1 MPRHLVLVA
10 TFVLAVLL
18 ATAVSAW
25 VAWRGV
31 AGALETE
38 FEQRV
43 GRIAATAA
51 HEVGA
56 ADLADARLHAEGGGY
71 LALEVQLVTLRT
83 STGVAN
89 AALLDPAAVTVVDAR
104 DSDGAEGR
112 VSALDSLAGPALR
125 RALAGRPA
133 VSPPYDGPDGPLR
146 AGFAPVRDGA
156 GRVLGVV
163 AVEAA
168 PAYPWVVAR
177 LGRTLALI
185 ALVTALAVLLL
196 GAVIVRASRAS
207 ARLERRLSR
216 AENLAAMGRL
226 TATLAHEIKNP
237 LAVIRGSAQRLGRLE
252 PEAARMAG
260 FVVEEADRLSRTVAR
275 YLDFARGA
283 GAGGEGV
290 PAPGAGAAGD
300 ETGDAVAALDATL
313 DLLEGELRA
322 RRVVLRRGAAPDRP
336 AGGAAAPVRLDNES
350 LKQLYLNLI
359 LNALDAMPRGGTLT
373 VETAERSGRVE
384 VAIADDGEGIPAATL
399 RRLGSPFFTTKATG
413 SGLGLFLAR
422 RLAAAAGGELRIRSE
437 VGRGTTCVLRL
448 PRRRD

>member
-1 MPRHLVLVA
+1 VPRNLVLVSL
-10 TFVLAVLL
+10 FVLAVVL

-51 HEVGA
+51 HEIGA
-56 ADLADARLHAEGGGY
+56 ADFADARQRAEGGGY

-89 AALLDPAAVTVVDAR
+89 AVLLDPAGVTVVDAR
-104 DSDGAEGR
+104 DSERAEGR
-112 VSALDSLAGPALR
+112 VSALDTLAGAALRRSLAGT
-125 RALAGRPA
+125 PA
-133 VSPPYDGPDGPLR
+133 VSPPYAGPDGPLR
-146 AGFAPVRDGA
+146 AGFAPVRDA
-156 GRVLGVV
+156 SGRVLGAV

-168 PAYPWVVAR
+168 PAYPPVVAR

-185 ALVTALAVLLL
+185 AVVAALAVLLL
-196 GAVIVRASRAS
+196 AAVIVRASRAA

-237 LAVIRGSAQRLGRLE
+237 LAIIRGSAQRLGKLE

-260 FVVEEADRLSRTVAR
+260 FVVEETDRLSRTVAR
-275 YLDFARGA
+275 YLDFARGT
-283 GAGGEGV
+283 GAGEE
-290 PAPGAGAAGD
+290 AGD
-300 ETGDAVAALDATL
+300 AAAALAATL

-322 RRVVLRRGAAPDRP
+322 RQVTLRRGALP
-336 AGGAAAPVRLDNES
+336 AAAPVRLDNES

-373 VETAERSGRVE
+373 VEMAERPGRFE
-384 VAIADDGEGIPAATL
+384 VAIADDGEGMSPETL
-399 RRLGSPFFTTKATG
+399 RRLGSPFFTTKAAG

-437 VGRGTTCVLRL
+437 AGRGTTCLLRL
-448 PRRRD
+448 PRRRG

>member
-1 MPRHLVLVA
+1 MPRHLALVPLFVVA
-10 TFVLAVLL
+10 VVLAV
-18 ATAVSAW
+18 AVSTW

-31 AGALETE
+31 AGALGAE
-38 FEQRV
+38 FEQRL

-56 ADLADARLHAEGGGY
+56 ADFADARLHAEGGGY

-89 AALLDPAAVTVVDAR
+89 AALLDSAGVVVVDAR
-104 DSDGAEGR
+104 DSEPSEGR
-112 VSALDSLAGPALR
+112 VSPLATRAARELR
-125 RALAGRPA
+125 RALAGTPSVTGTYA
-133 VSPPYDGPDGPLR
+133 GPEGPLR
-146 AGFAPVRDGA
+146 AGLAPVRDAA

-168 PAYPWVVAR
+168 PAYPPVVAR
-177 LGRTLALI
+177 LGRTLTLI
-185 ALVTALAVLLL
+185 ALVTALALLL
-196 GAVIVRASRAS
+196 LAVVVVRAGRA
-207 ARLERRLSR
+207 AAQLERRLSR

-252 PEAARMAG
+252 PEAERMAG
-260 FVVEEADRLSRTVAR
+260 FVVEETDRLSRTVAR
-275 YLDFARGA
+275 YLDFARGT
-283 GAGGEGV
+283 GAGGAGRVEEG
-290 PAPGAGAAGD
+290 
-300 ETGDAVAALDATL
+300 GDARAALAATL

-322 RRVVLRRGAAPDRP
+322 RGVTLRRGDAVGD
-336 AGGAAAPVRLDNES
+336 AAPVRLDNES

-373 VETAERSGRVE
+373 VETGERAGHLEIV
-384 VAIADDGEGIPAATL
+384 IADDGEGIPAETL
-399 RRLGSPFFTTKATG
+399 RQLGRPFFTTKATG

-422 RLAAAAGGELRIRSE
+422 RLATTAGGELRIRSE
-437 VGRGTTCVLRL
+437 VGRGTTCTVRL
-448 PRRRD
+448 PRRRG

>member
-1 MPRHLVLVA
+1 MPRNLVLVA
-10 TFVLAVLL
+10 LFVLAVVL

-31 AGALETE
+31 AGALESE

-51 HEVGA
+51 HEIGA
-56 ADLADARLHAEGGGY
+56 ADFADARLRAEGGGY
-71 LALEVQLVTLRT
+71 LALEVQLVTLRA

-89 AALLDPAAVTVVDAR
+89 AVLLDSAAVTVVDAR
-104 DSDGAEGR
+104 ESGRAEGR
-112 VSALDSLAGPALR
+112 VSALDTLAGPALR
-125 RALAGRPA
+125 RALAGTPS
-133 VSPPYDGPDGPLR
+133 VSPPYGGPGGPLR
-146 AGFAPVRDGA
+146 AGFAPVLDSA
-156 GRVLGVV
+156 GRVLGAV

-168 PAYPWVVAR
+168 PAYPPVVAR

-185 ALVTALAVLLL
+185 ALVTALALLL
-196 GAVIVRASRAS
+196 LAAVIVRATRAA

-237 LAVIRGSAQRLGRLE
+237 LAIIRGSAQRLGRLE

-283 GAGGEGV
+283 RGGE
-290 PAPGAGAAGD
+290 PGPGEEA
-300 ETGDAVAALDATL
+300 GDAVAALGATL

-322 RRVVLRRGAAPDRP
+322 RQVALR
-336 AGGAAAPVRLDNES
+336 
-350 LKQLYLNLI
+350 
-359 LNALDAMPRGGTLT
+359 
-373 VETAERSGRVE
+373 
-384 VAIADDGEGIPAATL
+384 
-399 RRLGSPFFTTKATG
+399 
-413 SGLGLFLAR
+413 AR
-422 RLAAAAGGELRIRSE
+422 AR
-437 VGRGTTCVLRL
+437 
-448 PRRRD
+448 PRRRRRCGWTTSP

>member
-1 MPRHLVLVA
+1 MPRNLVLVA
-10 TFVLAVLL
+10 LFVLAVVL

-31 AGALETE
+31 AGALESE

-51 HEVGA
+51 HEIGA
-56 ADLADARLHAEGGGY
+56 ADFADARLRAEGGGY
-71 LALEVQLVTLRT
+71 LALEVQLVTLRA

-89 AALLDPAAVTVVDAR
+89 AVLLDSAAVTVVDAR
-104 DSDGAEGR
+104 ESGRAEGR
-112 VSALDSLAGPALR
+112 VSALDTLAGPALR
-125 RALAGRPA
+125 RALAGTPS
-133 VSPPYDGPDGPLR
+133 VSPPYGGPGGPLR
-146 AGFAPVRDGA
+146 AGFAPVLDSA
-156 GRVLGVV
+156 GRVLGAV

-168 PAYPWVVAR
+168 PAYPPVVAR

-185 ALVTALAVLLL
+185 ALVTALALLL
-196 GAVIVRASRAS
+196 LAAVIVRASRAA

-275 YLDFARGA
+275 YLDFARGTR
-283 GAGGEGV
+283 GGE
-290 PAPGAGAAGD
+290 PGPGEEA
-300 ETGDAVAALDATL
+300 GDAVAALGATL

-322 RRVVLRRGAAPDRP
+322 RQVVPLRSAHRGGVGTPRPGGGAGAAGQRVLETVVLEPHPERAGRHAEGRDAHGRDRRSARAASRSSSPTTARASRRRRCGGWAARSSPPRP
-336 AGGAAAPVRLDNES
+336 PARGSGSSSRAGWR
-350 LKQLYLNLI
+350 
-359 LNALDAMPRGGTLT
+359 R
-373 VETAERSGRVE
+373 RR
-384 VAIADDGEGIPAATL
+384 AAT
-399 RRLGSPFFTTKATG
+399 
-413 SGLGLFLAR
+413 
-422 RLAAAAGGELRIRSE
+422 
-437 VGRGTTCVLRL
+437 
-448 PRRRD
+448 

>member
-1 MPRHLVLVA
+1 MPRNQVLVA
-10 TFVLAVLL
+10 LFVLAVVL
-18 ATAVSAW
+18 ATAISAW

-31 AGALETE
+31 AGALESE
-38 FEQRV
+38 FEQRI
-43 GRIAATAA
+43 GRLAATAA
-51 HEVGA
+51 HEVGS
-56 ADLADARLHAEGGGY
+56 ADFADARLRREGGGY

-89 AALLDPAAVTVVDAR
+89 AVLLDSAAVAVVDAR
-104 DSDGAEGR
+104 DPERAEGR
-112 VSALDSLAGPALR
+112 VSALDTLAGPSLR
-125 RALAGRPA
+125 RALAGAPS
-133 VSPPYDGPDGPLR
+133 VSPPYAGSAGTLR
-146 AGFAPVRDGA
+146 AGFAPVRDSA
-156 GRVLGVV
+156 GRVLGVM

-168 PAYPWVVAR
+168 PAYLPVVAG

-196 GAVIVRASRAS
+196 AAVVVRGFRA
-207 ARLERRLSR
+207 AAQLERRLSR

-237 LAVIRGSAQRLGRLE
+237 LAIIRGSAQRLGRLE
-252 PEAARMAG
+252 PEAERMAA

-283 GAGGEGV
+283 GAGGEAGG
-290 PAPGAGAAGD
+290 PGE
-300 ETGDAVAALDATL
+300 ETGDAAAALAATL

-322 RRVVLRRGAAPDRP
+322 RRVELSGERP
-336 AGGAAAPVRLDNES
+336 AGGGTAPVRLDNES

-373 VETAERSGRVE
+373 VDLAERSGRFE
-384 VAIADDGEGIPAATL
+384 VTIADDGEGIPAETL
-399 RRLGSPFFTTKATG
+399 RQLGKPFFTTKASG

-422 RLAAAAGGELRIRSE
+422 RLAAGAGGRLGIRSE
-437 VGRGTTCVLRL
+437 VGRGTTCVVRL
-448 PRRRD
+448 PRRRG

>member
-1 MPRHLVLVA
+1 MPRNLVLVSL
-10 TFVLAVLL
+10 FVLAVVL

-51 HEVGA
+51 HEIGA
-56 ADLADARLHAEGGGY
+56 ADFADARQRAEGGGY

-89 AALLDPAAVTVVDAR
+89 AVLLDPAGVAVVDAR
-104 DSDGAEGR
+104 DSERAEGR
-112 VSALDSLAGPALR
+112 VSALDTLAGAALRRSLAGT
-125 RALAGRPA
+125 PA
-133 VSPPYDGPDGPLR
+133 VSPPYAGPDGPLR
-146 AGFAPVRDGA
+146 AGFAPVRDAA
-156 GRVLGVV
+156 GRVLGAV

-168 PAYPWVVAR
+168 PAYPPVVAR

-185 ALVTALAVLLL
+185 AVVAALAVLLL
-196 GAVIVRASRAS
+196 AAVIVRASRAA

-237 LAVIRGSAQRLGRLE
+237 LAIIRGSAQRLGKLE

-260 FVVEEADRLSRTVAR
+260 FVVEETDRLSRTVAR
-275 YLDFARGA
+275 YLDFARGT
-283 GAGGEGV
+283 GAGGGE
-290 PAPGAGAAGD
+290 PGAGEEAGD
-300 ETGDAVAALDATL
+300 AAAALAATL

-322 RRVVLRRGAAPDRP
+322 RQVTPRRGALP
-336 AGGAAAPVRLDNES
+336 AAAPVRLDNES

-373 VETAERSGRVE
+373 VETAERPGRFE
-384 VAIADDGEGIPAATL
+384 VTIADDGEGMSPETL
-399 RRLGSPFFTTKATG
+399 RRLGSPFFTTKAAG

-437 VGRGTTCVLRL
+437 AGRGTTCLLRL
-448 PRRRD
+448 PRRRG